1 MPIEYLSP
9 MFLAKKIVIISGM
22 MSCIEPVVSITS
34 TVMLM
39 VMRVVPPSMDAAPCK
54 QNTPSVKSPIQT
66 IAKDCQKLPKD
77 CQKNCQKNAKNKNK
91 LTITAYACR
100 STTMSDPVLM
110 TMARTTRPTIC
121 PPAAPTASDGT
132 NSPVGAPMPYV
143 HVISAYMKRKYVMS
157 CKQNTTSV

>member
-9 MFLAKKIVIISGM
+9 MFLAKNIVIISGM

-39 VMRVVPPSMDAAPCK
+39 VMRVVPPSIDAAPCQ
-54 QNTPSVKSPIQT
+54 QNTPSVQSPIQT
-66 IAKDCQKLPKD
+66 IAK
-77 CQKNCQKNAKNKNK
+77 NCQKIAKNK
-91 LTITAYACR
+91 LTITAYACK

-157 CKQNTTSV
+157 CEQNTTSV

>member
-9 MFLAKKIVIISGM
+9 MFLAKNIVIISGM

-39 VMRVVPPSMDAAPCK
+39 VMRVVPPSMDAAP
-54 QNTPSVKSPIQT
+54 
-66 IAKDCQKLPKD
+66 
-77 CQKNCQKNAKNKNK
+77 
-91 LTITAYACR
+91 ITAYACK
-100 STTMSDPVLM
+100 STTMSEPVLM